1 MAAKNE
7 QVAQLLA
14 KVELGWAIPAP
25 LEQASLLEQGMNAV
39 LQRHFDAKRAATA
52 IKSLKAYYPDWNE
65 LRVAQSQEV
74 VEAGKL
80 GARGVAAA
88 RDVREYL
95 QEVFQLSHGLSL
107 EFLRD
112 DPQATARFA
121 SSVSFIGLGRV
132 HYLMWLAQNGELPV
146 SGGLVRVL
154 DRLGLVARTA
164 SLKKAREAL
173 KPVIPATLE
182 GTENPGLE
190 FAVRLGEVASRWC
203 DARKPLCHLCV
214 LVEDCRHGKKVFRDW
229 KVQQQRLEA
238 QRAREAAR
246 LEVQRRKEQA
256 RAERDAARAQ
266 KKAAADE
273 QKRQRERE
281 RQEKILAKRREADAK
296 QKARLEA
303 QKKREEETRR
313 REQAKLAREKAEREK
328 KKAALKPAGKKPAKK
343 PAANA
348 SKKKA
353 GAKKAPAKKPESAG
367 RKR

>member
-1 MAAKNE
+1 
-7 QVAQLLA
+7 
-14 KVELGWAIPAP
+14 
-25 LEQASLLEQGMNAV
+25 
-39 LQRHFDAKRAATA
+39 
-52 IKSLKAYYPDWNE
+52 
-65 LRVAQSQEV
+65 
-74 VEAGKL
+74 
-80 GARGVAAA
+80 VAAA

-132 HYLMWLAQNGELPV
+132 HYLMWLAQNELPV

-173 KPVIPATLE
+173 KPVIPASFE
-182 GTENPGLE
+182 GSENPGLE

-229 KVQQQRLEA
+229 KLQQQRLEA

-246 LEVQRRKEQA
+246 LEVLRKKELA

-281 RQEKILAKRREADAK
+281 RLDKIAAKKREADAK
-296 QKARLEA
+296 QKARVEA

-313 REQAKLAREKAEREK
+313 REQAKAEREREK
-328 KKAALKPAGKKPAKK
+328 KKAALKPASKKK

-348 SKKKA
+348 GAAAKKKKPA
-353 GAKKAPAKKPESAG
+353 AKKPSAKRPAPAG
-367 RKR
+367 RKK

>member
-7 QVAQLLA
+7 HVAQLLA
-14 KVELGWAIPAP
+14 KVDLGWAIPAP
-25 LEQASLLEQGMNAV
+25 LEQASLLEQGMYAV
-39 LQRHFDAKRAATA
+39 LQRHFDAKRAAAA

-95 QEVFQLSHGLSL
+95 QEVFQLSHGLNL

-229 KVQQQRLEA
+229 KV
-238 QRAREAAR
+238 AAAAPR
-246 LEVQRRKEQA
+246 G
-256 RAERDAARAQ
+256 AARARGGAPGG
-266 KKAAADE
+266 AAQEGAGPGRARRRAGAEEGRRGRAEAPARARAPGQD
-273 QKRQRERE
+273 R
-281 RQEKILAKRREADAK
+281 RQEARGRCQAEGAPSRPRRSARKRRAGASRPRPS
-296 QKARLEA
+296 ASA
-303 QKKREEETRR
+303 RR
-313 REQAKLAREKAEREK
+313 RR
-328 KKAALKPAGKKPAKK
+328 PP
-343 PAANA
+343 
-348 SKKKA
+348 
-353 GAKKAPAKKPESAG
+353 
-367 RKR
+367 